1 MAEQPRTGFPL
12 APQAPPATQTVP
24 ASPAPG
30 FPGMEARP
38 RSAAPPGGANEGA
51 RPAPSSAGPGSPRW
65 RPPAR
70 SVRRPAGDTWWER
83 LRYEVSDALTSGGLS
98 ERLVRA
104 SSAVE
109 APITTG
115 RRIVVMGV
123 AGGVGTTTVAAL
135 SAKLLGSI
143 RQESVMAI
151 DATDE
156 TGRLLRYAGAD
167 KDAFLSA
174 ASLKLRS
181 QPVRTLPDVVEPAAS
196 CGNQLYALGRS
207 EVPAS
212 ADTPIGAS
220 EWTDLTSIFSRFV
233 AVTVVDAGASPR
245 SAQTAALLEIA
256 HTIVVVAPDTDFG
269 AERAAAVR
277 AAFSASHPQ
286 TPVVTVRTRINRE
299 INAPSIRGEDV
310 AGMPFDRHLAAGGA
324 IRLSQLGARTR
335 IAVTEIAGSALSAA
349 NGR

>member
-1 MAEQPRTGFPL
+1 
-12 APQAPPATQTVP
+12 
-24 ASPAPG
+24 
-30 FPGMEARP
+30 
-38 RSAAPPGGANEGA
+38 
-51 RPAPSSAGPGSPRW
+51 
-65 RPPAR
+65 
-70 SVRRPAGDTWWER
+70 
-83 LRYEVSDALTSGGLS
+83 
-98 ERLVRA
+98 
-104 SSAVE
+104 VE

-115 RRIVVMGV
+115 RRIVVVGV
-123 AGGVGTTTVAAL
+123 AGGVGATTVAAL

-143 RQESVMAI
+143 RQEAVMAI

-167 KDAFLSA
+167 EDAFLSA

-196 CGNQLYALGRS
+196 CGNQVYALGRS
-207 EVPAS
+207 EVPAA
-212 ADTPIGAS
+212 ADTSIGAS
-220 EWTDLTSIFSRFV
+220 EWTDLSSIISRFV

-245 SAQTAALLEIA
+245 SRQTAALLGTA

-269 AERAAAVR
+269 AVRAAAVR
-277 AAFSASHPQ
+277 AVLSDSHPQ
-286 TPVVTVRTRINRE
+286 TPVVTVHTRINRQ
-299 INAPSIRGEDV
+299 INGREDA

-335 IAVTEIAGSALSAA
+335 IAATEIAGSALSAA